1 MFRTSIYPNLCINLC
16 FLCTVLLRNVF
27 NCTAPALECVVRAYS
42 EVFDRFD
49 AHSCGYLCGAEVN
62 AYLAL
67 LGRKQLSPTEFSLL
81 LHDPAGE
88 VLSLFLFL
96 FFVFLFL
103 FLFFVFVFVDG

>member
-1 MFRTSIYPNLCINLC
+1 
-16 FLCTVLLRNVF
+16 
-27 NCTAPALECVVRAYS
+27 VVRAYS

-49 AHSCGYLCGAEVN
+49 VHSCGYLCGAEVN

-88 VLSLFLFL
+88 FL
-96 FFVFLFL
+96 FFA
-103 FLFFVFVFVDG
+103 FVLVHVHVLVHVLVLVLCVC